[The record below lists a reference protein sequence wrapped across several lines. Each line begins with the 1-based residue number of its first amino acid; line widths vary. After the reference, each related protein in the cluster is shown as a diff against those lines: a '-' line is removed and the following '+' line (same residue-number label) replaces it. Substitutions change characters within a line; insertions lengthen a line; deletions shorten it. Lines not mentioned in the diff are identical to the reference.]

1 MSFKLSDTVRHFVRV
16 DVGVEREGL
25 RVTQQGLLAHTP
37 HPAVFGNKLTNPY
50 ISVDYAEQ
58 QFEVITPARPSVPE
72 AYQFVRALYD
82 IVALQARRTNEVVWS
97 YSMPCA
103 LPGDDE
109 IEIARYDESPQGIA
123 ARAYREGLARRYGK
137 AQQMMSG
144 VHYNVSFPRE
154 LIEQLWLESGES
166 ASVTLRDF
174 SDAAY
179 LKVVRNYLRFGW
191 LLIYLTGATPAFHCS
206 VTRGNC
212 TGMTG
217 LEVEHFEADTG
228 ILPQGISCRN
238 GRFGYR
244 NITPIYPDYSSI
256 ESFVSSMRSYINDGA
271 LSEPKELY
279 SPIRIKSSR
288 PDDMLECL
296 EENGIVYLE
305 LRSLDVNPFD
315 PAGIAPI
322 DMEFINLFVLWLL
335 LREDDQ
341 PGENWQVE
349 SEDNMMLVAESGLTP
364 GLKLVS
370 AGKSVDMREWALS
383 ILFEMDSLQ
392 DDLSIEPTGCVPEM
406 KSRFEQPALTYAS
419 RFAAQVRLDGYVETI
434 MSLARA
440 HQEDMYAHRWLLS
453 GFEHL
458 EMSTQILIKEA
469 MTRGISVEVV
479 DARDNLIKLT
489 HNGRIEYVK
498 QATKTSAD
506 TYITPLLMENK
517 SVSKRIMA
525 EAGIAVPRGD
535 EFVSADARSILVGY
549 VMTPAVVKPKSTNFG
564 LGVTMFPHG
573 ASLDALCEAANEAY
587 AYDDVV
593 LVEEFVSGKEYRF
606 ITIGDKVAGILHRV
620 PANVVGDG
628 VNTVAE
634 LIELK
639 NRHPYRGPGYRTPL
653 KTIELDNQA
662 LEYLARQNLT
672 PESVITEGQT
682 VYLRPNSNISTGGDS
697 IDMTDV
703 VDPYFKRIA
712 VDAAKAFDAAFCGV
726 DIIIDDC
733 TDGVSTYAVI
743 EVNFNPAIHIHCFPA
758 VGTERFLGAD
768 VLRQIG
774 IIDTTD

>member
-1 MSFKLSDTVRHFVRV
+1 MSFKLSDTIRRLARV

-25 RVTQQGLLAHTP
+25 RVTQQGVLAHTP
-37 HPAVFGNKLTNPY
+37 HSTVFGNKLTNSY

-58 QFEVITPARPSVPE
+58 QFEVITPARPSVSE
-72 AYQFVRALYD
+72 THQFARALYD
-82 IVALQARRTNEVVWS
+82 IVALQAHSNGEVVWS

-109 IEIARYDESPQGIA
+109 IEIARYDESPQGVA
-123 ARAYREGLARRYGK
+123 AYAYRERLAQRYGK

-144 VHYNVSFPRE
+144 VHYNVSFPQA
-154 LIEQLWLESGES
+154 LIEQLWQESGES
-166 ASVTLRDF
+166 ASTSLRDF
-174 SDAAY
+174 RDAAY
-179 LKVVRNYLRFGW
+179 LKVVRNYLHFGW
-191 LLIYLTGATPAFHCS
+191 MLVYLTGATPAFHCS

-212 TGMTG
+212 TGMSG

-228 ILPQGISCRN
+228 ILTQGISCRN

-244 NITPIYPDYSSI
+244 NITAIYPDYTSVV
-256 ESFVSSMRSYINDGA
+256 SFISSMRDYIDSGV

-279 SPIRIKSSR
+279 SSIRIKSSR

-315 PAGIAPI
+315 PAGIAPV

-335 LREDDQ
+335 LRDDDQ
-341 PGENWQVE
+341 LNESWQVDAE
-349 SEDNMMLVAESGLTP
+349 HNMMRVAESGLTP
-364 GLKLVS
+364 GLELANKGEMVN
-370 AGKSVDMREWALS
+370 MREWALS
-383 ILFEMDSLQ
+383 ILTEMDVMQSGLIGKPCEC
-392 DDLSIEPTGCVPEM
+392 LLEM
-406 KSRFEQPALTYAS
+406 RNRFEHPALTYAARIS
-419 RFAAQVRLDGYVETI
+419 AQVRENGYVETI
-434 MSLARA
+434 MSLSRA
-440 HQEDMYAHRWLLS
+440 HQEDSYDHRWLLS

-469 MTRGISVEVV
+469 MTRGISVEVI

-489 HNGRIEYVK
+489 HNGRTEYVK

-525 EAGIAVPRGD
+525 EAGITVPRGD
-535 EFVSADARSILVGY
+535 EFISADAQHILSNY
-549 VMTPAVVKPKSTNFG
+549 VMIPAVIKPKSTNFG

-573 ASLDALCEAANEAY
+573 ASLEALCDAADEAY
-587 AYDDVV
+587 AYDEVV

-620 PANVVGDG
+620 PANVVGNG
-628 VNTVAE
+628 ASTVSQ

-639 NRHPYRGPGYRTPL
+639 NQHPYRGPGYRTPL

-672 PESVITEGQT
+672 PDSIVADGQT

-703 VDPYFKRIA
+703 VDPYFKQIA

-726 DIIIDDC
+726 DIIIGDC
-733 TDGVSTYAVI
+733 TDGASPYAVI